1 MHPLPR
7 ELQFYDKLSAFVAT
21 RTSSQCRSH
30 HQKLFCKFKYFTK
43 IREMIRSKIGQP
55 AYKENLC
62 EAHKKME
69 TIERTWVSSQVKLE
83 EDSVQEEQEV
93 QEDYVEAQRSQIP
106 TYAPV
111 VPCFGLANP
120 MEMMMNSIGWM
131 NLNNAFPPEDGNGQH
146 R

>member
-1 MHPLPR
+1 
-7 ELQFYDKLSAFVAT
+7 
-21 RTSSQCRSH
+21 
-30 HQKLFCKFKYFTK
+30 
-43 IREMIRSKIGQP
+43 MIRSKIGQQ

-83 EDSVQEEQEV
+83 EDSAQEEQEV

-111 VPCFGLANP
+111 VPYYPAPQMYFSFGLANP

-146 R
+146 RWYSVLQLIEDKPLSKPTLNYH